1 MELTGFIKFRT
12 GQIAGLCEH
21 GNYPS
26 DSIKYGEIVRYLRTY
41 YFLREI
47 CVCSIELLR

>member
-12 GQIAGLCEH
+12 GKIAGLCER

-26 DSIKYGEIVRYLRTY
+26 GSIKCGEIVHYLRTY
-41 YFLREI
+41 YFLGKI
-47 CVCSIELLR
+47 FVCVVH